1 MTNNEVKRGR
11 LILEVAKIRQLQI
24 DIPQLGSLRDL
35 SRNRQRT
42 LRTINSDKPAL
53 GIPRRHRQNVSARGR
68 ADFQNPKL
76 RRQTFANSKQNA
88 KGKQMLRVRFD
99 ERQCFVKII
108 LARFVTGFARL
119 HSARTLAEPH
129 LRRKKLTS
137 RLPVRAV

>member
-1 MTNNEVKRGR
+1 MAIGEAPNYAGIVKS
-11 LILEVAKIRQLQI
+11 
-24 DIPQLGSLRDL
+24 P
-35 SRNRQRT
+35 
-42 LRTINSDKPAL
+42 
-53 GIPRRHRQNVSARGR
+53 
-68 ADFQNPKL
+68 
-76 RRQTFANSKQNA
+76 NA